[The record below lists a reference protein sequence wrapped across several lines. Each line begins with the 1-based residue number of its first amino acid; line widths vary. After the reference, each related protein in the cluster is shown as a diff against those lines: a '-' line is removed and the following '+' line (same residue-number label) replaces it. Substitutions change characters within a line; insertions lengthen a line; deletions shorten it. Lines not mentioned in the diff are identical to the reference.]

1 MKKDNSVVDEKTFI
15 NADGIVFRWVKKEA
29 EKEAV
34 MQYLQTK
41 FEVGKH
47 YTEREVNDILK
58 MWHSFN
64 DHALL
69 RRELFDRRYLE
80 RTADCREYWRE
91 M

>member
-1 MKKDNSVVDEKTFI
+1 MKEIDTSSFI
-15 NADGIVFRWVKKEA
+15 NSDGIVFRWVKKET

-58 MWHSFN
+58 QWHSFN

>member
-1 MKKDNSVVDEKTFI
+1 MENSKSIDTTSFI
-15 NADGIVFRWVKKEA
+15 SPNGIVFRWVKKEA

-58 MWHSFN
+58 QWHSFN

-80 RTADCREYWRE
+80 RTVDCREYWRE

>member
-1 MKKDNSVVDEKTFI
+1 MKEIDTTSFI
-15 NADGIVFRWVKKEA
+15 NSDGIVFRWVKKEA

-58 MWHSFN
+58 QWHSFN

-69 RRELFDRRYLE
+69 CRELFDRKYLE

>member
-1 MKKDNSVVDEKTFI
+1 MSNNKSVDTTSFI
-15 NADGIVFRWVKKEA
+15 NSDGIVFRWVKKEA

-69 RRELFDRRYLE
+69 RRELFDRKYLE

-91 M
+91 V

>member
-1 MKKDNSVVDEKTFI
+1 MKEIDTTSFI
-15 NADGIVFRWVKKEA
+15 NSDGIVFRWVKKEA

-41 FEVGKH
+41 FEIGKH

-58 MWHSFN
+58 QWHSFN

>member
-1 MKKDNSVVDEKTFI
+1 MKEIDTTSFI
-15 NADGIVFRWVKKEA
+15 NSDGIVFRWVKKEA

-47 YTEREVNDILK
+47 YSEREVNDILK
-58 MWHSFN
+58 QWHSFN

>member
-1 MKKDNSVVDEKTFI
+1 MKEIDTTSFI
-15 NADGIVFRWVKKEA
+15 NSDGIVFRWVKKEA

-58 MWHSFN
+58 QWHSFN